1 MSDIQQHQH
10 RFGFQPGQPES
21 LVPAQ
26 TQNTFSRQPIVPVN
40 QPVAFSQPQFFVQ
53 PPTAFQQQI
62 PQQQILLQQ
71 PIEQSFLPHP
81 PPSQQIIQPHLV
93 GQGLPALQ
101 SNQQYFQQPQQIN
114 GHQQQIPT
122 GQSIPSQPPTQH
134 SFLPTIP
141 AQDPPKFKP
150 LSEIPSSPAGAVLR
164 PNHADIAFQQSLGG
178 NPLFSSSQSS
188 QVQSL
193 LDEQR
198 KQDIER
204 LRELQER
211 QKIIQKHK
219 QFLERQQQKQQ
230 QKVQKLH
237 EDFVSKQKKKQE
249 EIYATTRPD
258 SDYVLSTIS
267 RPRGIF
273 PHEAGLFEKAV
284 KQYEEL
290 HPTKP
295 TTTTTTTTTTPK
307 PKPRTRQRA
316 KSRSEAENQDAYL
329 QPSRQSIYKE
339 LKNILQ
345 NDGDS
350 KETSTVSPSKLQFI
364 QKQDL
369 LKQLKLAI
377 AENSADFGGKNFS
390 SREISL
396 PNGQKVE
403 VIRTSDPNLIA
414 GATPLADS
422 SSLSQIISSPNQI
435 QSSKQPKIS
444 FEELTK
450 GVLPPGADFQ
460 VIKQSDGKLEEIGKL
475 PPNLTNQKKVT
486 FVFIEE
492 QGDGSYKV
500 KGVKG
505 NEDGSKGDAP
515 DVDGIINKI
524 QNGEI
529 KLPPTPKKNKIASTK
544 APFVENIKPTTYS
557 RQSTFAQPT
566 SSSDAASIYDDFE
579 ATKINRPVT
588 PAPKYYNSPSS
599 LSINHNG
606 SPTAASTFEY
616 TTPSSTNYY
625 SSPSTRS
632 KNNNKQASTSTFYTN
647 TPPTT
652 VNGHQMY
659 SSPSTKA
666 QYSPSDIEYSQT
678 SNSVSSTAASHS
690 SDTISI
696 IPSSSTYYPTTNLV
710 IRSTTPRPTETI
722 RSEFD
727 SSNQSPGLV
736 EILKENGLFATA
748 KYLRQSGLDTILNET
763 GPYTVFA
770 PTDKAFRTLLIQLGG
785 PDKAEE
791 KFKEN
796 PRLLSGV
803 SVLT

>member
-1 MSDIQQHQH
+1 M
-10 RFGFQPGQPES
+10 
-21 LVPAQ
+21 VPAQ
-26 TQNTFSRQPIVPVN
+26 TQNAFSRQPIVPVN

-53 PPTAFQQQI
+53 PTAFQQQI
-62 PQQQILLQQ
+62 PQQPILLQQ
-71 PIEQSFLPHP
+71 PIDQSFLPHP
-81 PPSQQIIQPHLV
+81 SSQQIVQPHLV
-93 GQGLPALQ
+93 GQGLPSLQ
-101 SNQQYFQQPQQIN
+101 SNQQFFQQNQQIN

-122 GQSIPSQPPTQH
+122 NQPIPSQPPTQH

-141 AQDPPKFKP
+141 AQDSPKFKP
-150 LSEIPSSPAGAVLR
+150 LSEIPSSPAGALR

-178 NPLFSSSQSS
+178 NPLFSTSQSS

-198 KQDIER
+198 KQDLER

-230 QKVQKLH
+230 QKVQKSH
-237 EDFVSKQKKKQE
+237 EDFVLKQKKKQE

-258 SDYVLSTIS
+258 TDYVLSTIS
-267 RPRGIF
+267 RPRGIL
-273 PHEAGLFEKAV
+273 PHEAGLFAKAV
-284 KQYEEL
+284 KQYEDL
-290 HPTKP
+290 HPTTP
-295 TTTTTTTTTTPK
+295 TSTTTTTTTTTPK
-307 PKPRTRQRA
+307 PKSRTRQRA

-329 QPSRQSIYKE
+329 QPSRQKIYKE

-345 NDGDS
+345 NDES
-350 KETSTVSPSKLQFI
+350 KESSTVSPSKLQFI

-435 QSSKQPKIS
+435 QNSKQPKIS

-450 GVLPPGADFQ
+450 GVIPPGADFQ

-515 DVDGIINKI
+515 DVDGIISKI
-524 QNGEI
+524 KNGEI
-529 KLPPTPKKNKIASTK
+529 QLPPTPKKNKISSTK

-557 RQSTFAQPT
+557 RQTTFAQPT

-625 SSPSTRS
+625 SQSSTRS
-632 KNNNKQASTSTFYTN
+632 KIDQQSSTPSFYTN

-666 QYSPSDIEYSQT
+666 HYSPLDIEYAQT
-678 SNSVSSTAASHS
+678 ANAVPSTVASHS

-710 IRSTTPRPTETI
+710 IRSTTPRPTETVK
-722 RSEFD
+722 SQFD
-727 SSNQSPGLV
+727 DSNQSPGLV

-803 SVLT
+803 SVLTKSLLKCFHVLL